1 MGCGAGSKTAML
13 SRFVTLSV
21 SLTLA
26 YHHRSN
32 YPSCG
37 EPVGVYDDTCAP
49 TDVAGNAQL
58 SWLFEAQDI
67 ILPGPYLVTTNTSY
81 NRIYSDQ
88 VGSAARSIAQQ
99 HGKPWAP
106 YLMAKYERNT
116 YRPLSPANTGQCAEA
131 AGDYVY
137 DCYLSEAD
145 LRVELEAPARLGASA
160 AIMYCGE
167 ADAHNLSSCDAFHKC
182 FEETLGPTI
191 RDVVREQNSAVEQ

>member
-1 MGCGAGSKTAML
+1 M
-13 SRFVTLSV
+13 
-21 SLTLA
+21 
-26 YHHRSN
+26 
-32 YPSCG
+32 
-37 EPVGVYDDTCAP
+37 YDDTCAL

-81 NRIYSDQ
+81 NSIYSNQ
-88 VGSAARSIAQQ
+88 VGSAARAIAQQ

-131 AGDYVY
+131 DGDYVY

-160 AIMYCGE
+160 AIMYGGE
-167 ADAHNLSSCDAFHKC
+167 ADAHNLSSCDAFHKY

-191 RDVVREQNSAVEQ
+191 RDVVREQNRAVEQ